1 MTTNTNIIGIWD
13 GEQLDPVEFLN
24 QTIRVLTEVKEIG
37 LGLDMEKFVNSKEI
51 FKGDYQ
57 EFVKEVRDPSCGT
70 ACCGIGWL
78 GSDIY
83 FNSLGLYLGIT
94 GSSIALR
101 PFINSESDNETNL
114 FDCTEEFTGIDH
126 NLFWSLFES
135 DAESRIGLLN
145 EYVSETPSRG
155 SLPRH
160 YHCDDDSID
169 DLIHAIEWVRDT
181 LIVKQ

>member
-1 MTTNTNIIGIWD
+1 MTTNTNIIGTWD

-37 LGLDMEKFVNSKEI
+37 LGLEMETFVSCPKRSEDNYQRFVNR
-51 FKGDYQ
+51 
-57 EFVKEVRDPSCGT
+57 VRDPSCCT
-70 ACCGIGWL
+70 SCCGIGWL

-83 FNSLGLYLGIT
+83 FNSLGLYLGT
-94 GSSIALR
+94 TNFSDSLR

-114 FDCTEEFTGIDH
+114 FDCTEDFTGIDH

-135 DAESRIGLLN
+135 DARSRRILLN
-145 EYVSETPSRG
+145 EYVSDTPSRG

-160 YHCDDDSID
+160 YHCDENNID
-169 DLIHAIEWVRDT
+169 DLIDAIQWVRDT
-181 LIVKQ
+181 LIVK